1 MSLLDCK
8 LLQERKQNLFQHR
21 GQWEDKEQVLVACLI
36 RLKHWLGAYGHAQSL
51 CASSVALSET
61 FIFSQ
66 WVKYCRWKDLISWR
80 QPKRQLWRGRC
91 CEHLTGILNLR
102 HYVEVAWSSRSI
114 SLTQDT
120 HNLAQSVAPV
130 RLGQQGSPGSGESKG
145 KCTGFYKSQG
155 SWPKEQLTFFD
166 NPTVFLAIELA
177 SSLSG

>member
-1 MSLLDCK
+1 MEGFNLLAST
-8 LLQERKQNLFQHR
+8 QETALK
-21 GQWEDKEQVLVACLI
+21 GQVLWALN
-36 RLKHWLGAYGHAQSL
+36 RDFEPEAL
-51 CASSVALSET
+51 CGGGMKFKV
-61 FIFSQ
+61 
-66 WVKYCRWKDLISWR
+66 
-80 QPKRQLWRGRC
+80 
-91 CEHLTGILNLR
+91 
-102 HYVEVAWSSRSI
+102 I